1 MNLAPTPDQQ
11 AVMDQARRFLAEQV
25 TRERRLAWDDEA
37 AGCDAAF
44 WQAVADLGWLGY
56 GLPETPG
63 GQGASLLELGLLIE
77 ECGRAAAPGRVFAA
91 ITGGL
96 ALAALGSA
104 AQRRLWLPAIACGRS
119 SAALA
124 VAEKDAADEP
134 AAFQTTIKRRAGA
147 LRLDGE
153 KRFVPQGEQ
162 AAVFLVLARDGRGAS
177 AVLVPSDTKGVKVS
191 ALGTLAKDRQSVV
204 TFRDVVLPASALAGK
219 PGSVWPRWLALRT
232 RLAMLLCAEAV
243 GGAQAALDMTV
254 AHVCDR
260 EQFGAKLGTFQAVQQ
275 MAAVMA
281 IDLEGAR
288 HLTRQALWLLAEGRK
303 ADREV
308 AIAKAWTGRA
318 YRDVTVLA
326 HQLHGG
332 AGYVVEH
339 DLHRHTLRAKAAEL
353 TFGSTEQWLDTLA
366 DQLRLVPATR

>member
-1 MNLAPTPDQQ
+1 MNLAPTPDQR
-11 AVMDQARRFLAEQV
+11 AVMEQARRFLTEQV
-25 TRERRLAWDDEA
+25 TRERRLAWDDEP
-37 AGCDAAF
+37 AGCDSAF
-44 WQAVADLGWLGY
+44 WRAVADLGWLGY
-56 GLPETPG
+56 GLPETNE
-63 GQGASLLELGLLIE
+63 GQGANLLELGLLVE
-77 ECGRAAAPGRVFAA
+77 ECGRAAAPARIFSA
-91 ITGGL
+91 IAGGL
-96 ALAALGSA
+96 ALATLGSA
-104 AQRRLWLPAIACGRS
+104 AQRRRWLPAVARGEAS
-119 SAALA
+119 VTLA
-124 VAEKDAADEP
+124 VAEKDALDEP
-134 AAFQTTIKRRAGA
+134 AAFHTTLERRAGA
-147 LRLDGE
+147 LRLDGD
-153 KRFVPQGEQ
+153 KRFVAQAEQ
-162 AAVFLVLARDGRGAS
+162 ADVFLVLARDGRGAS
-177 AVLVPSDTKGVKVS
+177 ALLVPRDTKGVKVS
-191 ALGTLAKDRQSVV
+191 PLGTLAKDRQGIVS
-204 TFRDVVLPASALAGK
+204 FRDVVLPAVALAGE
-219 PGSVWPRWLALRT
+219 PGTAWPRWLALRT

-254 AHVCDR
+254 AHVCER

-288 HLTRQALWLLAEGRK
+288 HLTHQALWLLAEGHK

-353 TFGSTEQWLDTLA
+353 TYGSTEQWLEALA
-366 DQLRLVPATR
+366 DQLHLVPATR